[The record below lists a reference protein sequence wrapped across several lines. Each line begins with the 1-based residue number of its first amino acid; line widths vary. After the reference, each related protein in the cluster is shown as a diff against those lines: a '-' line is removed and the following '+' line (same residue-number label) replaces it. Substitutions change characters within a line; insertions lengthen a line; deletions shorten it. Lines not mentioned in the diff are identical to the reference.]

1 MPSAEG
7 LDGPA
12 SAGDAAALEAVGA
25 VGAVGAVALPGTADP
40 RLGLSVTH
48 RRYVGYGDAHYGGN
62 LVDGAYALALFG
74 DVATE
79 VCIRLDGDEGL
90 FASYSDVQFRA
101 PVQAGEVIEATA
113 AVTAVGRR
121 SRELTFEASVVCRA
135 DPARGPSAAAVLAE
149 PVVVATAT
157 GTVVVPAPAS
167 DSAP

>member
-7 LDGPA
+7 RGGPA
-12 SAGDAAALEAVGA
+12 GPGEAADLEAVGA
-25 VGAVGAVALPGTADP
+25 VGAAALPGSADP

-101 PVQAGEVIEATA
+101 PVQAGDVIEATA
-113 AVTAVGRR
+113 AVTVVGRR

-149 PVVVATAT
+149 PLVVATAT
-157 GTVVVPAPAS
+157 GTVVVPGPAA
-167 DSAP
+167 DSVP